1 MSLGA
6 LFGSPEKA
14 PEMPKPV
21 DAEAKAAEQ
30 RAKLLRRSGF
40 MGSVLNRGQQT
51 RPAGQG
57 AGSTVG

>member
-6 LFGSPEKA
+6 LFGKSEDP
-14 PEMPKPV
+14 PVMPKPH

-40 MGSVLNRGQQT
+40 MSTVLNRGQQT
-51 RPAGQG
+51 RPAG
-57 AGSTVG
+57 AGVGGTVG